1 MIFCKKEVH
10 IEVSPSIILT
20 LYPGS
25 TFIPSICTAISYAL
39 TMFPTVF
46 AALLTGSLPL
56 VAYSSGP
63 YINDTILHA
72 NETASNKDSWL
83 GWVSISRG
91 CCFFLVTF
99 GYKAHFGSIEFIFR
113 PASPLRACPPH
124 LKIQLERTV
133 LTANSAIGC

>member
-20 LYPGS
+20 LYSGS
-25 TFIPSICTAISYAL
+25 TFIPSICPAIPYAL

-56 VAYSSGP
+56 VAYGSAS
-63 YINDTILHA
+63 YINDTRLLA

-91 CCFFLVTF
+91 YHSYLVTV
-99 GYKAHFGSIEFIFR
+99 GCKAHFGSIEFIFR
-113 PASPLRACPPH
+113 PSSPFEHVPFILRYGWRGLCS
-124 LKIQLERTV
+124 LQILR
-133 LTANSAIGC
+133 